1 VTFSLHVDGERWRR
15 NGERV
20 RDAVRAAI
28 ATEEPTD
35 VAGDLVAVAK
45 GNGYGLGNARLA
57 REAAHLGLTRIAVG
71 TVFEVA
77 DVAAHHDGDILVL
90 TPYEPA
96 DLLAAAHWASL
107 ASSSYADRLVRTVSS
122 PTAWRALTSGADG
135 RVRAVLEALTSV
147 GRFGMTSDELL
158 GVLRSDATRDAVASG
173 SVRIEGLALHEPMAT
188 PHVDHRN
195 DPGARWH
202 DSAVGP
208 APLPGTGV
216 RATECLDWGL
226 GWQQAVADL
235 SDRLEGEARTEL
247 TEAASLWVSH
257 LDDVELASVRR
268 GLPDIALY
276 PRIGTRLWLG
286 DRGAL
291 RARGTVLAVHDVARG
306 QASGYR
312 QRRASRAGAVVVVGG
327 GTSHGVALEA
337 PSPAA
342 TFRQRAVAAGTGVL
356 EGAGRSL
363 SPFVIGGKQRW
374 FAEPPHMH
382 VSLVRVPV
390 GVVLPAVGDEV
401 DCDVRLTT
409 VHADRVIGLD

>member
-1 VTFSLHVDGERWRR
+1 MTFTLHVDGERWRR

-28 ATEEPTD
+28 ATVEPTD

-45 GNGYGLGNARLA
+45 GNGYGVGNARLA
-57 REAAHLGLTRIAVG
+57 HEAGRLGLTRLAVG

-77 DVAAHHDGDILVL
+77 DVAAHHVGDILVL

-96 DLLAAAHWASL
+96 DLLASAHWAALDGSE
-107 ASSSYADRLVRTVSS
+107 YADRLVRTVSS
-122 PTAWRALTSGADG
+122 TTAWHALASGRQG
-135 RVRAVLEALTSV
+135 RVRVVLEALTSV

-158 GVLRSDATRDAVASG
+158 AVLRSDATRDAVASG
-173 SVRIEGLALHEPMAT
+173 AVRIEGLALHEPMAT

-202 DSAVGP
+202 DSAVAP

-235 SDRLEGEARTEL
+235 SDRLEGEARTQL

-257 LDDVELASVRR
+257 LDDVELASLRR
-268 GLPDIALY
+268 GLPDIAIY

-291 RARGTVLAVHDVARG
+291 RARGTVLAVHDVTRG

-327 GTSHGVALEA
+327 GTSHGVAMEA
-337 PSPAA
+337 PSPAS
-342 TFRQRAVAAGTGVL
+342 TYRQRAVAAGTGVL
-356 EGAGRSL
+356 EGAGKSL

-382 VSLVRVPV
+382 VSLVRVPE

-409 VHADRVIGLD
+409 VHPDRVIGLD

>member
-1 VTFSLHVDGERWRR
+1 VTFSLQVDGERWRR
-15 NGERV
+15 NAERV
-20 RDAVRAAI
+20 RDSVCAAI
-28 ATEEPTD
+28 ATTEPTD

-57 REAAHLGLTRIAVG
+57 HEAGRLGLTRVAVG
-71 TVFEVA
+71 TVFEAAEVA
-77 DVAAHHDGDILVL
+77 THHDGDILVL
-90 TPYEPA
+90 TPFEPA
-96 DLLAAAHWASL
+96 DLLAAAHWSSL
-107 ASSSYADRLVRTVSS
+107 GGSDFADRLVRTVSS
-122 PTAWRALTSGADG
+122 TAAWQALASGSHG
-135 RVRAVLEALTSV
+135 RVRVVLEALTSV

-158 GVLRSDATRDAVASG
+158 GLLRSDAARDAIAAGVI
-173 SVRIEGLALHEPMAT
+173 RLEGLALHEPMAT

-202 DSAVGP
+202 DSTVAP
-208 APLPGTGV
+208 APQAGAGV
-216 RATECLDWGL
+216 RVTECANWGL

-257 LDDVELASVRR
+257 LDDTELAALRR
-268 GLPDIALY
+268 ALPDIAIY

-286 DRGAL
+286 DRGAI

-342 TFRQRAVAAGTGVL
+342 TARQRVVAAGTGVL
-356 EGAGRSL
+356 EGAGKSL

-382 VSLVRVPV
+382 VSLVRVPE

-409 VHADRVIGLD
+409 VHPDRVIGLD